1 MSAFVAVNQ
10 CRLCVDFSFLFYTRR
25 LLEFY
30 FNRESGKPCG
40 VATFDV
46 PLLAFEFSD
55 LGIRHANA
63 YILRIPQITHR
74 TGMWYQLHVIS
85 LAKTR
90 MKRGQNQVRSQCF
103 PDTRLYSVHRYT
115 HHSPLQIFTFTTLP
129 HDAHTG
135 VRCSRRW
142 ILYQEWQWGPSPLL

>member
-55 LGIRHANA
+55 LDVGK
-63 YILRIPQITHR
+63 LRSPF
-74 TGMWYQLHVIS
+74 IS
-85 LAKTR
+85 LLSPAL
-90 MKRGQNQVRSQCF
+90 VS
-103 PDTRLYSVHRYT
+103 DTRT
-115 HHSPLQIFTFTTLP
+115 H
-129 HDAHTG
+129 
-135 VRCSRRW
+135 
-142 ILYQEWQWGPSPLL
+142 ILYELPRFLIALVCGTNCM